1 MKIPPP
7 PKKNDRRWKWDNF
20 LSFYGFHNEVLSA
33 RKGHKA
39 EKVRWGRACNGEGG
53 ISLDVSIQTV
63 GPRTDRAQG
72 EPLQRNWER

>member
-1 MKIPPP
+1 MKIPP

-39 EKVRWGRACNGEGG
+39 EKIKMRK
-53 ISLDVSIQTV
+53 SM
-63 GPRTDRAQG
+63 
-72 EPLQRNWER
+72 